1 MSRVNQQEIEDGVFE
16 EVESSCAAL
25 VPVAPTVY
33 RATKFAITRPDASFV
48 AHLIATAE
56 KDILLITFAA
66 HKVHRLAEVLA
77 SASRRGVRVRLN
89 TRVWRSVSV
98 SVIS

>member
-56 KDILLITFAA
+56 KLPQTRQLRRAA
-66 HKVHRLAEVLA
+66 PAEVL
-77 SASRRGVRVRLN
+77 SAYRSFEESIRGARVS
-89 TRVWRSVSV
+89 TRQTV
-98 SVIS
+98 